1 MGRKDGTLYINPS
14 NFGSLQKPCAKEMVS
29 FLNCL
34 TLNHNKDEKC
44 GRVAKTE
51 SPGVASII
59 TCKGLTGE
67 GILLC
72 RIPYSGCEPD

>member
-1 MGRKDGTLYINPS
+1 MGRKAGTLYINPR

-44 GRVAKTE
+44 GRQK
-51 SPGVASII
+51 SLLS
-59 TCKGLTGE
+59 TCME
-67 GILLC
+67 AQVILEALNSAYC
-72 RIPYSGCEPD
+72 Y